1 MAVQILYQQNFLKN
15 EKTFDELKNDLVENY
30 LFCDTQEPTSFA
42 QKIDEDFLNNLLTAS
57 KLDEGKI
64 DLEIAEFLQD
74 EANLARL
81 EEIVEILS
89 SQKINLDSM
98 IEMHEEGSAL
108 KEHCAKRLEEA
119 QMKIETVSKKPK
131 SES

>member
-1 MAVQILYQQNFLKN
+1 MTKESPKNFDK
-15 EKTFDELKNDLVENY
+15 KISKM
-30 LFCDTQEPTSFA
+30 SF
-42 QKIDEDFLNNLLTAS
+42 EDA
-57 KLDEGKI
+57 
-64 DLEIAEFLQD
+64 
-74 EANLARL
+74 LARL